1 MKETLKKLASKALPW
16 TFWGTIGCSVI
27 AILVGVYYLLGGL
40 HLAEEYSKIGFYAYK
55 DLSDLMTEGAISG
68 VLWFFGLL
76 IGLLSLLCGF
86 IIRKY
91 KLPIIGLSISALSFV
106 CVIVLSLVPGFKAS
120 AIETDLLRR
129 TGYREAKDI
138 EDVISYSDHV
148 LDFLMLNIANRTPQ
162 FSQSEA
168 RQIQSDLDEVRQFNR
183 ETVRMIC
190 AETNGSEINSRVGQ
204 ASQRAL
210 EISQFLKN
218 VYESS
223 KNSASGGDYQ
233 DDDFYIVWNI
243 PDAVHYCFF

>member
-1 MKETLKKLASKALPW
+1 M
-16 TFWGTIGCSVI
+16 
-27 AILVGVYYLLGGL
+27 LGGL

-55 DLSDLMTEGAISG
+55 DLSDFMNEGTNSFF
-68 VLWFFGLL
+68 VWLFGLL

-138 EDVISYSDHV
+138 EDVISYSDHA
-148 LDFLMLNIANRTPQ
+148 LDFLMLDIANRTPQ

-168 RQIQSDLDEVRQFNR
+168 RQIQSDIDEVSQFNR

-218 VYESS
+218 VYERT
-223 KNSASGGDYQ
+223 KNSSSGGGYSDGGNGYQ
-233 DDDFYIVWNI
+233 DDDF
-243 PDAVHYCFF
+243 

>member
-1 MKETLKKLASKALPW
+1 MLKEWAGKALPW

-40 HLAEEYSKIGFYAYK
+40 HLAEEYSKIGFYAHK
-55 DLSDLMTEGAISG
+55 DLSDLMSEGVNSFF
-68 VLWFFGLL
+68 VWLFGLL

-138 EDVISYSDHV
+138 EDVISYSDHA
-148 LDFLMLNIANRTPQ
+148 LDFLMLDIANRTPQ

-218 VYESS
+218 VYERT
-223 KNSASGGDYQ
+223 KNSASGGGYSDGGNGYQ
-233 DDDFYIVWNI
+233 DDDF
-243 PDAVHYCFF
+243 

>member
-1 MKETLKKLASKALPW
+1 MNRMLKEWAGKALPW

-55 DLSDLMTEGAISG
+55 DLSDLMSEGAISG

-76 IGLLSLLCGF
+76 LGLLSLLCGF

-138 EDVISYSDHV
+138 EDMISFSDHV

-218 VYESS
+218 VYERT
-223 KNSASGGDYQ
+223 KNSASDGGYSG
-233 DDDFYIVWNI
+233 DDF
-243 PDAVHYCFF
+243 

>member
-1 MKETLKKLASKALPW
+1 MNRMLKEWAGKALPW
-16 TFWGTIGCSVI
+16 TFWGTNGCSVI

-40 HLAEEYSKIGFYAYK
+40 HLAEEYSKIGFYAHK
-55 DLSDLMTEGAISG
+55 DLSDLMSEGVNSFF
-68 VLWFFGLL
+68 VWLFGLL

-138 EDVISYSDHV
+138 EDVISYSDHA
-148 LDFLMLNIANRTPQ
+148 LDFLMLDIANRTPQ

-218 VYESS
+218 VYERT
-223 KNSASGGDYQ
+223 KNSASGGGYSDGGNGYQ
-233 DDDFYIVWNI
+233 DDDF
-243 PDAVHYCFF
+243 